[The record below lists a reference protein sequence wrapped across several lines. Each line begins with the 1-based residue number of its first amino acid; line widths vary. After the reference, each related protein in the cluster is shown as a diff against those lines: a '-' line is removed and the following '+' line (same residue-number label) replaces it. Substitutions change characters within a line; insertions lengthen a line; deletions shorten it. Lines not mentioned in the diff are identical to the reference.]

1 MNGYIEVDINGQ
13 KVGLKFGYPA
23 VKEFTLASVASQ
35 DLYIENGNLSDI
47 GIAKLIQCGYNNYCL
62 LQERPPVLKFM
73 EFSEW
78 VEGALD
84 DKERLEVI
92 GNILTVYADSRYTKL
107 AIERMKEQ
115 KKSLTKTTK
124 TKTRRSSLKG

>member
-1 MNGYIEVDINGQ
+1 
-13 KVGLKFGYPA
+13 
-23 VKEFTLASVASQ
+23 
-35 DLYIENGNLSDI
+35 
-47 GIAKLIQCGYNNYCL
+47 
-62 LQERPPVLKFM
+62 
-73 EFSEW
+73 
-78 VEGALD
+78 
-84 DKERLEVI
+84 LEVI